1 MMERI
6 KEELEEFEIKILEV
20 EIENKTKPLKQ
31 KNIARRKIEEIEKL
45 KN

>member
-20 EIENKTKPLKQ
+20 EIENNTKPLKQ

-45 KN
+45 KK